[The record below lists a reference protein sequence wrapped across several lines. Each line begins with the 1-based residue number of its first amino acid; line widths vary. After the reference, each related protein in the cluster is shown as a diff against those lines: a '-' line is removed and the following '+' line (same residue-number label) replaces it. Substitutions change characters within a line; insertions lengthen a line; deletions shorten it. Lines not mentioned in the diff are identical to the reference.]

1 MSSDDEPT
9 YMSGAVL
16 APCHKDKPPAIT
28 VPLRERKHVREYF
41 LRRRAGL
48 PCKPAP
54 MFAGDAPHTC
64 THCEATVLDLDQL
77 RASSVVPLCDSLST
91 AIERATAECAFFEWL
106 VEALME
112 RELSSDSTALFQ
124 GDTCAEINFG
134 IRLSP
139 WKRGMPMRV
148 CIWADFIEP
157 DGEFRSK
164 QLEGS
169 ELNVYANEGY
179 IKTKLTS
186 LLFSID
192 DLAALYIPSRPHE
205 PDKGSRKSISFL
217 RENLK
222 DCLANHP
229 KCRLALT
236 DTVTSEAE
244 SILVEDLPTRLL
256 HFDTGGLFIRLV
268 TVPQLSIA
276 AKARISQRGYAS
288 LSYCWGGPQPFCL
301 TKKTMQ
307 TLTQGIEVSILPNT
321 LRDAITALSSLGLEY
336 IWIDALNSKFP
347 ECPCIMAITRLIDD
361 TFVAGP
367 FRISLAT
374 VGGLGSVQLSRY
386 TSPPPE
392 PIASRGW
399 TFQESLLSRRLV
411 IYGTR
416 EVYWTC
422 NTMTGTYGG
431 PNAMSESRYSTVDR
445 QLLGTTRNLINIL
458 EYPWEFA
465 WSDVVTQF
473 MTRRLGVESD
483 KLLAIAALASRMA
496 DEAEKRGTSLIY
508 IAGLFVCPKSIIS
521 WAAALLWRVDSPEG
535 TKRAG
540 TYRAPSWSWAC
551 VDGAWGGGL
560 GIFSPLPFDLK
571 KYEFDF
577 QVTDFVVEPRHPS
590 ALFGSIQSAS
600 LFVKGWV
607 KRLDSSLEMMTKFS
621 YPQIIIQAERDRTK
635 SGLYVLGDTADDVEL
650 IQAVVKGQENEL
662 EVYILELIPPF
673 FSRGKPSVGLILR
686 GRIGES
692 IVRIGVYVLYAKA
705 EFLETF
711 FDSLAEDIL
720 LV

>member
-1 MSSDDEPT
+1 M
-9 YMSGAVL
+9 
-16 APCHKDKPPAIT
+16 
-28 VPLRERKHVREYF
+28 
-41 LRRRAGL
+41 
-48 PCKPAP
+48 
-54 MFAGDAPHTC
+54 
-64 THCEATVLDLDQL
+64 
-77 RASSVVPLCDSLST
+77 
-91 AIERATAECAFFEWL
+91 
-106 VEALME
+106 
-112 RELSSDSTALFQ
+112 
-124 GDTCAEINFG
+124 
-134 IRLSP
+134 
-139 WKRGMPMRV
+139 
-148 CIWADFIEP
+148 
-157 DGEFRSK
+157 
-164 QLEGS
+164 
-169 ELNVYANEGY
+169 
-179 IKTKLTS
+179 
-186 LLFSID
+186 
-192 DLAALYIPSRPHE
+192 
-205 PDKGSRKSISFL
+205 
-217 RENLK
+217 
-222 DCLANHP
+222 
-229 KCRLALT
+229 T

-336 IWIDALNSKFP
+336 IWIDAL
-347 ECPCIMAITRLIDD
+347 CIKQDDSLDKELEISRMSLYYGHNTVTISAASAAACTEGFLSSSLIDD